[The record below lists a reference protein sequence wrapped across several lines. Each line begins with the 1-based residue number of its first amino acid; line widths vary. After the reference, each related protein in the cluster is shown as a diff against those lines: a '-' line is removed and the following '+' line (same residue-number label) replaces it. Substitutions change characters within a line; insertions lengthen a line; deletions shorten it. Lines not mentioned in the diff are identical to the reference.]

1 MFYDTA
7 STTLLASTV
16 YRAALL
22 VNDHS
27 HLPNAEKCRQ
37 ALYAAGS
44 SGSSE
49 SSSPSSSSQ
58 STSQSSASASS
69 SKASSSAS
77 QGSSSVPSS
86 GSSSATSATAPAAS
100 ASATTAPLTG
110 LVHFTSD
117 GWLTPVVNPHQFG
130 VEGQDSP
137 EGEAFVLEFQA
148 AYNEWVAGGSVGAN
162 AARRTAASAAGWAWM
177 VACAVFGTFVAVA

>member
-7 STTLLASTV
+7 STTLIASTV

-22 VNDHS
+22 VNNHKF
-27 HLPNAEKCRQ
+27 LPNAEKCRQ
-37 ALYAAGS
+37 ALYASGS
-44 SGSSE
+44 SGSN
-49 SSSPSSSSQ
+49 PSQSASQ
-58 STSQSSASASS
+58 STSSSTSS

-77 QGSSSVPSS
+77 HGSSS
-86 GSSSATSATAPAAS
+86 SSASATAPATS
-100 ASATTAPLTG
+100 PSATTAPLTG

-130 VEGQDSP
+130 VQGQDSP

-162 AARRTAASAAGWAWM
+162 AARRTAASAAGWVW
-177 VACAVFGTFVAVA
+177 VVGCALFGTLLVVA